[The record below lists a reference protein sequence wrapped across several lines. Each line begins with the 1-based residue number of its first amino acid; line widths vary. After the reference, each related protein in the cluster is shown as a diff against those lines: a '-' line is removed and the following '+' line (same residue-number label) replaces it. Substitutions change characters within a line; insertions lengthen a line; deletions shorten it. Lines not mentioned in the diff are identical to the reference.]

1 MTKAQE
7 LQVRQSEVRQK
18 LNELLGVETRT
29 AEQQTELET
38 LTAEAQKLEPELR
51 AALAAEP
58 DPEVRTTA
66 TDDPET
72 RERLELRS
80 KATFGGFLAAALAG
94 RIASGA
100 EAEYGA
106 AFGARPGDVPMDL
119 WEGDR
124 PAPETRAATPAP
136 ATGTGVTVAPVQPF
150 VFAPSIAPRL
160 GIDMPSVGSG
170 GYWEMSITTALPAA
184 PKNNFEADGHPG
196 RDTPRVRRQR
206 RQGAG
211 RIVRI
216 GALEA
221 ALRSNVSMALSD
233 EYDRQCINGDG
244 TAPNVEGLI
253 DQLTD
258 PTNPTAVATF
268 AAFLS
273 AAADQIDGL
282 WEYATDP
289 IRPWRGVSPLGWA
302 AVTGALA
309 GAVEASLRDETG
321 GPVGSIMPVPEGQ
334 TPGAEDA
341 AEGVDPLAPL
351 TAAIRAAAGRILV
364 METTAGGYG
373 DKGSAPMRDW
383 KAERFGP
390 APPDSMATVR
400 DCVERSIY
408 AATGIPAPLVS
419 DRGDGTAGREALRRL
434 VATTLQ
440 PLGRIIAAELRA
452 KLHPG
457 AELAFGSIAAADIT
471 GRARAWRTLV
481 GRDGTMPAERA
492 SDLTGLS

>member
-1 MTKAQE
+1 M
-7 LQVRQSEVRQK
+7 
-18 LNELLGVETRT
+18 
-29 AEQQTELET
+29 
-38 LTAEAQKLEPELR
+38 R

-100 EAEYGA
+100 EAEYAA
-106 AFGARPGDVPMDL
+106 AFGARPDDVPMDL

-136 ATGTGVTVAPVQPF
+136 ATGTGVTVAP
-150 VFAPSIAPRL
+150 
-160 GIDMPSVGSG
+160 
-170 GYWEMSITTALPAA
+170 
-184 PKNNFEADGHPG
+184 
-196 RDTPRVRRQR
+196 
-206 RQGAG
+206 
-211 RIVRI
+211 
-216 GALEA
+216 LEA

-268 AAFLS
+268 LS

-309 GAVEASLRDETG
+309 GAVEASLAR
-321 GPVGSIMPVPEGQ
+321 
-334 TPGAEDA
+334 
-341 AEGVDPLAPL
+341 
-351 TAAIRAAAGRILV
+351 RYRR
-364 METTAGGYG
+364 AGGQHHA
-373 DKGSAPMRDW
+373 GS
-383 KAERFGP
+383 G
-390 APPDSMATVR
+390 
-400 DCVERSIY
+400 
-408 AATGIPAPLVS
+408 
-419 DRGDGTAGREALRRL
+419 
-434 VATTLQ
+434 
-440 PLGRIIAAELRA
+440 
-452 KLHPG
+452 G
-457 AELAFGSIAAADIT
+457 ADT
-471 GRARAWRTLV
+471 GRR
-481 GRDGTMPAERA
+481 GRRRGR
-492 SDLTGLS
+492 